1 MAETNEKI
9 TRDRLR
15 AMRDGETIT
24 VACANG
30 YALESQ
36 RNTVYAFQRLEKCR
50 FTCKVDG
57 LTLTVTRF
65 DNKDKAL

>member
-1 MAETNEKI
+1 MAETNAKI

-15 AMRDGETIT
+15 AMREGETIT
-24 VACANG
+24 VACVDG

-36 RNTVYAFQRLEKCR
+36 RNTVYAFQRLENCR

-57 LTLTVTRF
+57 LTLTVTRI
-65 DNKDKAL
+65 DNKN